1 MTWLP
6 SHMPVEVYDPPTL
19 AQVLLIYVGLPLA
32 FVVIVALLVS
42 APSWTRAGRHR
53 PGSGW
58 DSDPL
63 WVESGGTRAA
73 LPAAA
78 DGSAPGQDGAP
89 GTGGSSGRW

>member
-6 SHMPVEVYDPPTL
+6 SNMPDEVYDPATL

-63 WVESGGTRAA
+63 MVEAGGTRAA
-73 LPAAA
+73 LPTSG
-78 DGSAPGQDGAP
+78 DESAPRQDDGP